1 MGSLIT
7 QSDLKILKKMN
18 IQDNYLSKLIKILTQ
33 KYDIVLTNPPYLDS
47 SDYKDDLKKIYK

>member
-1 MGSLIT
+1 
-7 QSDLKILKKMN
+7 MN

-47 SDYKDDLKKIYK
+47 SDYKDDLKKYINEDYRDFRKKIYTLAS